1 MKRLVR
7 RKSDGRIVEQ
17 YAKSTQ
23 GSTSKYNGIV
33 YAPVFDGWEI
43 LDMRDLYAPKPTPQ
57 VYVCLDSYYAG
68 ELDQS

>member
-7 RKSDGRIVEQ
+7 RISDGRIVEQ

-23 GSTSKYNGIV
+23 GSTSQHNGIT
-33 YAPVFDGWEI
+33 YAPVFEGWEI
-43 LDMRDLYAPKPTPQ
+43 LDMRDFYVPKPTPQ

-68 ELDQS
+68 ELDQ